1 MNKPFDQTWLWKY
14 REAIR
19 SGEIVAGRDL
29 RTVLD
34 QLVAGLEDARYDY
47 ETASADLRIRFM
59 EGCIRLTKS
68 PFYGK
73 PMKLMLWQKALIEV
87 IYSYQMADT
96 GLDRFKRIVLLIA
109 RKNGKSETCSG
120 LGLTEMCLG
129 PAGADIVCSS
139 NDDGQAN
146 ILYDAINTMRLMIDP
161 KSRDTWRNQQCIR
174 CKYNNS
180 KIFKLSDRTRNKEG
194 RNIDFA
200 VVDECH
206 EMKENVIVKS
216 IEQSQSLKERPKLIL
231 ITTEGFVN
239 EGFLDAELLR
249 CRAILAGEENGVAAE
264 RTLPWL
270 YTQDSEQEVWQDRS
284 SWMKSNPTLGV
295 IKRWDYLDEQVDLA
309 RRSKADRMFVLAKDF
324 NIKQSNAQA
333 WLLEEDYVYPAVYDL
348 EDFRGYYALGAVD
361 LAETTDLTA
370 AKILLMRPD
379 DPVKYVLSHYFIPE
393 SKLAASDDKSTGAKY
408 KEWAD
413 AGLLTVIPG
422 NDVDQEVVADWF
434 YGLYQEYKIRLF
446 RYGYD
451 QKFAKQFIKRMDRYG
466 FDGEM
471 VVQSKFVL
479 NSPLRLVEA
488 DLKSRLINYNE
499 NPIDRWCLGNASL
512 EVDSI
517 GFALAVKI
525 NNQRARRIDGAVCL
539 IILYEMFRR
548 YRTEFKQLTEGMR

>member
-1 MNKPFDQTWLWKY
+1 MNKPLDQTWLWKY

-19 SGEIVAGRDL
+19 SGEIVAGREL

-34 QLVAGLEDARYDY
+34 QLVAGLEDARYNY

-87 IYSYQMADT
+87 IYSYKMADT

-129 PAGADIVCSS
+129 LAGADIVCSS
-139 NDDGQAN
+139 NDDSQAN

-249 CRAILAGEENGVAAE
+249 CRAILAGEDDGLAAE

-393 SKLAASDDKSTGAKY
+393 SKLTASDDKSTGAKY

-512 EVDSI
+512 EVDSL

-539 IILYEMFRR
+539 IILYEIFRR